1 MKILIPVLT
10 FHNTGGSR
18 VLSKLANELILLGN
32 EVEFLCPD
40 GSGIPYFPTFAKISW
55 IDKNGNLYQDSNH
68 PDTGEEFFSIQKKLS
83 KALANIPKG
92 SYDAIFAN
100 HSLTIMPI
108 VKNGLVA
115 KTLYYVQAYEPDY
128 YKLQG
133 GLKNRLLV
141 LLSSRSYR
149 KDLFTVVN
157 ADMYKKYKKLN
168 TTKVLYPG
176 LDFDLFFPKPTKSAT
191 EKIIIG
197 TVGRKEKFKGTE
209 YILHAFTI
217 IREKYP
223 QAELHVAFGKAVD
236 YDNFS
241 GVYCFQPTGDEALGE
256 YYRSLDYYF
265 CAGFTQLGAF
275 HYPVVEA
282 MRSGV
287 SVITTPY
294 YPASDNN
301 AWITKIC
308 DTPDIVRKFEEAYAN
323 PLLTQQ
329 KTEQAL
335 LDTAQ
340 FDWKK
345 AGALLNQYFL
355 ELTGAGSK
363 KR

>member
-10 FHNTGGSR
+10 FHNTGGNR
-18 VLSKLANELILLGN
+18 VLSKLADELVLLGN

-40 GSGIPYFPTFAKISW
+40 GSGMPYFPTIAKVSW

-68 PDTGEEFFSIQKKLS
+68 PDTGEKFFSIQKKLS
-83 KALANIPKG
+83 KALAKIPTE

-108 VKNGLVA
+108 VKNGLIA

-128 YKLQG
+128 FKLMG

-149 KDLFTVVN
+149 KDIFTVVN
-157 ADMYKKYKKLN
+157 ADTYKKYKKLN

-176 LDFDLFFPKPTKSAT
+176 LDFDLFFPKSTKSAS

-209 YILHAFTI
+209 YILDAFTS
-217 IREKYP
+217 IRKKYP
-223 QAELHVAFGKAVD
+223 QAELHVAFGKAAD
-236 YDNFS
+236 YDSIS
-241 GVYCFQPTGDEALGE
+241 GVYCFQPNGDEALGK

-275 HYPVVEA
+275 HYPVAEA

-287 SVITTPY
+287 PVITTPY
-294 YPASDNN
+294 YPASGSN
-301 AWITKIC
+301 AWITKPC
-308 DTPDIVRKFEEAYAN
+308 DAPDIVRKFEEACTN
-323 PLLTQQ
+323 PQLTQQ
-329 KTEQAL
+329 KIQKAL
-335 LDTAQ
+335 LDTEQ

-345 AGALLNQYFL
+345 AGMQLNQYFL
-355 ELTGAGSK
+355 ELTGAVV
-363 KR
+363 